1 MKRLSL
7 VFAVSSLLIVLLT
20 AGAAMAAVQQGV
32 LVKANGLPLKGFSN
46 VWIVDG
52 VAQPIYN
59 PTTDLWYPV
68 FILGTDANGAILCTV
83 EPPLGII
90 GDNFW
95 APEGMEHFDIEHRL
109 REETATFN

>member
-1 MKRLSL
+1 MKRLSFI
-7 VFAVSSLLIVLLT
+7 VTVCSLLIVLFA

-32 LVKANGLPLKGFSN
+32 LVKANGLPLTGFSN

-68 FILGTDANGAILCTV
+68 FILGPGPNGAILCTV
-83 EPPLGII
+83 GIPRGVI
-90 GDNFW
+90 GDRYWNPDPK
-95 APEGMEHFDIEHRL
+95 AHFD
-109 REETATFN
+109 RENID

>member
-7 VFAVSSLLIVLLT
+7 IVTVASLLIVLFA
-20 AGAAMAAVQQGV
+20 AGAAVAAVQQGM
-32 LVKANGLPLKGFSN
+32 LVQANGLPLTGYSD

-59 PTTDLWYPV
+59 PTTQLWYPV
-68 FILGTDANGAILCTV
+68 YILGPGPNGAILCTI
-83 EPPLGII
+83 EEPLGII

-95 APEGMEHFDIEHRL
+95 NPDPKVHNDVEKL
-109 REETATFN
+109 REAEFN

>member
-7 VFAVSSLLIVLLT
+7 VLAVCSLLIVLFA

-32 LVKANGLPLKGFSN
+32 LVKANGLPLTGFSN

-68 FILGTDANGAILCTV
+68 FILGPGANGAILCTV
-83 EPPLGII
+83 GTPRGVI
-90 GDNFW
+90 GDRYWN
-95 APEGMEHFDIEHRL
+95 AESMKHTDIEKPR
-109 REETATFN
+109 